1 VHVEEEF
8 KHPRELIKTVLEQM
22 DKRFNELMRHI
33 NRFASQVLTW
43 RIEAQLIELVTGQ
56 RVRKGLV

>member
-1 VHVEEEF
+1 MHVEEEF